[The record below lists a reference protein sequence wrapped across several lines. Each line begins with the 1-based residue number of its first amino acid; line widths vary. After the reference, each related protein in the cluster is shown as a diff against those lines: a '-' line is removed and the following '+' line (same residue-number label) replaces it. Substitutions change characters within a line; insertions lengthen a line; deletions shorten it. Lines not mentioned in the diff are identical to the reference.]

1 VRRLAIAVAVGL
13 AAGVWPAP
21 AGATELT
28 RSQLIALAQAARS
41 DPAALGRLRS
51 VTSVDGAP
59 ANIRDALAGAG
70 PADLD
75 TRLDE
80 LAAAAATPSEAPDVA
95 LGGEL
100 PEPPEVE
107 DGPDPEPAEGGE
119 LDIGIP
125 LWLAGMLALGAVV
138 AGALVARQVASR
150 RVIERQDAGPGEPD
164 SAPSQG
170 ELEAAAEA
178 AAARGEFGLAMRL
191 RFQAG
196 LVTLDSLGVVRLRPS
211 LTAPAAAR
219 ELGSGT
225 LADLAGAYERVVFG
239 GADAGRADD
248 DHARE
253 GWRSVIS
260 EAREE

>member
-1 VRRLAIAVAVGL
+1 VNV
-13 AAGVWPAP
+13 
-21 AGATELT
+21 
-28 RSQLIALAQAARS
+28 
-41 DPAALGRLRS
+41 
-51 VTSVDGAP
+51 
-59 ANIRDALAGAG
+59 RDALAGAG
-70 PADLD
+70 QAEVD

-95 LGGEL
+95 LGGEF
-100 PEPPEVE
+100 PEPPVAE
-107 DGPDPEPAEGGE
+107 DDPEPAEGGE

-138 AGALVARQVASR
+138 AGALVARGVASR
-150 RVIERQDAGPGEPD
+150 RVIEREDAGPGEPD
-164 SAPSQG
+164 STPSPVD
-170 ELEAAAEA
+170 LDAAADA
-178 AAARGEFGLAMRL
+178 AAARGEFALALRL

-196 LVTLDSLGVVRLRPS
+196 LVRLDSLGAVRLRPS
-211 LTAPAAAR
+211 LTAPTAAR

-225 LADLAGAYERVVFG
+225 LADLADGYERVVFG

-260 EAREE
+260 EARGR